1 MRTWTVVLLL
11 WIAPALLLLAALV
24 RANIRKAA
32 RRRNHDD
39 VAKPLPRQDALPAS
53 DLAAKSRFVCL
64 NHGIQST

>member
-24 RANIRKAA
+24 RANIRKSA

-39 VAKPLPRQDALPAS
+39 VSK
-53 DLAAKSRFVCL
+53 AAPKAGRTT
-64 NHGIQST
+64 GE